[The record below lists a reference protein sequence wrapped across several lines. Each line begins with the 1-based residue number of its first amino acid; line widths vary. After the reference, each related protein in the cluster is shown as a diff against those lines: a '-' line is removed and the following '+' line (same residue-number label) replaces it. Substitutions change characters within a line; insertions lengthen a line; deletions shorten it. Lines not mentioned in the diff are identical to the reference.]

1 MATLER
7 QYVIPL
13 RKEWLKVP
21 KYARAKKGI
30 RAIQQFIAKHMK
42 TDIKNVK
49 LSRWVN
55 EKVWGRGIKYPPHKI
70 KIKAIKDD
78 KNIVKVELFE
88 LSEKAKKF
96 EEKESKK

>member
-1 MATLER
+1 MVLER

-21 KYARAKKGI
+21 KYCRAKKGVK
-30 RAIQQFIAKHMK
+30 AVKQFICKHMK
-42 TDIKNVK
+42 CEMNDVK

-55 EKVWGRGIKYPPHKI
+55 EQVWGRGIKYPPAKI

-78 KNIVKVELFE
+78 KGIVKVDLFE
-88 LSEKAKKF
+88 LSEKAKKI
-96 EEKESKK
+96 EIP